1 MKLNQGKQIRM
12 KPARNSIPQ
21 NESYYQDHL
30 RFRYLD
36 EPYDLQSTS
45 ILLANEHWSNR
56 SSDYWIQFLFDF
68 LLDLS
73 KKSKAEFSIG
83 VAKTVMKTINTNHI
97 RNGIVEVKYTK
108 DVSTWIDY
116 KKRLFFKEFVVPDYF
131 EQRSL
136 MVFCINR
143 NTFSSFKVVLYQ
155 NGIQIISGLKYD
167 AYRQG
172 LKSKIYCELEI
183 ARLLE

>member
-1 MKLNQGKQIRM
+1 MKLNQGTPIRI
-12 KPARNSIPQ
+12 KPVKDCSSQ
-21 NESYYQDHL
+21 NKNHFQDHL
-30 RFRYLD
+30 KFKYLD
-36 EPYDLQSTS
+36 VPYGKQCTS

-56 SSDYWIQFLFDF
+56 SSEYWISLLFTY

-73 KKSKAEFSIG
+73 KKSNAKLSIG
-83 VAKTVMKTINTNHI
+83 IAKKVIKTMNSNNT
-97 RNGIVEVKYTK
+97 RKGVVEVKYTK

-116 KKRLFFKEFVVPDYF
+116 KKRLFFNEFVVPDYF

-136 MVFCINR
+136 MVFCIDR
-143 NTFSSFKVVLYQ
+143 NTFSSFKVFLYQ